1 MKPFVSGDRRYA
13 FDITNADD
21 MRRLEKAFALLCAQ
35 GEGLSSADGTEG
47 ESASARLLALFDAY
61 CAFFEAVFP
70 TRGREIV
77 GEEPSVGRAVRIFD
91 RFTAY
96 LRDSI
101 EEERRLDDAVR
112 RLYIGGDDGRVT

>member
-1 MKPFVSGDRRYA
+1 
-13 FDITNADD
+13 
-21 MRRLEKAFALLCAQ
+21 MRRLEKAFAQLCAQ
-35 GEGLSSADGTEG
+35 GEGLSSADSEEG
-47 ESASARLLALFDAY
+47 DAASARLLALFDAY

-77 GEEPSVGRAVRIFD
+77 GDEPSVGRAVRIFD

-112 RLYIGGDDGRVT
+112 RLYIGGTDGGVT